1 MTTLNHAAGSSAMTL
16 LTAVFTP
23 FGPDGSLALGVVGDQ
38 ADTLADWGSRGVY
51 VGGTAG
57 EGASMTTAERMALLE
72 RWCEV
77 AAGRFDVIAHVGH
90 TSLAEARNLAA
101 HARDAGVQ
109 AISAVPPYF
118 HRPADAAAVADFFAQ
133 VTQAAPDVPF
143 IYYHIPGVTGVT
155 VPASEVLVAARER
168 VPTFAGI
175 KFAHDDLADL
185 QRCLHLAGD
194 SHEMYVGSARLLL
207 ATMGIGARAAI
218 GSAYNF
224 AAPVFLR
231 MIEHVAHGELSEARS
246 CQLLAQSAIDTASAY
261 GGELAGFKAA
271 ANLVGPDCGPT
282 RPPLRSPGPA
292 QVAELRDR
300 LDALG
305 LLAPASSR

>member
-1 MTTLNHAAGSSAMTL
+1 MTTLNHSAGSSAMTL

-23 FGPDGSLALGVVGDQ
+23 FGPDGGLDLEVVGDQ
-38 ADTLADWGSRGVY
+38 ADALAGWGTRGVY

-77 AAGRFDVIAHVGH
+77 AAGRFDVIAHIGH
-90 TSLAEARNLAA
+90 TSLAEARDLAA

-118 HRPADAAAVADFFAQ
+118 HRPADAAAVADFFAR

-155 VPASEVLVAARER
+155 VPASEVLAAARDR
-168 VPTFAGI
+168 LPSFAGI

-185 QRCLHLAGD
+185 QRCLELAD
-194 SHEMYVGSARLLL
+194 DRYELYVGSARLLL
-207 ATMGIGARAAI
+207 ATIGIGARAAI

-231 MIEHVAHGELSEARS
+231 MIEHVERGELREARA
-246 CQLLAQSAIDTASAY
+246 CQFLAQSAIDTAVAF

-271 ANLVGPDCGPT
+271 ANLVGPDCGPC

-305 LLAPASSR
+305 LLAVAPSR